1 MSQKL
6 TPEALQTALK
16 TLPDWRLEDG
26 QLIRSI
32 TFSTFPQAIDFVS
45 RIAAFAEAANHHPD
59 MDIRY
64 NKLRVALVTHDSGGI
79 TQKDVDL
86 ATSIETALP

>member
-45 RIAAFAEAANHHPD
+45 QIAAFAEAANHHPD